1 MKVIRVKEPPK
12 DGRQF
17 VTIHKHNG
25 EIWGTTHRYNTRGY
39 LETYPNEEDEFE
51 TGIGFHPNSELI
63 HLVFE
68 EEE

>member
-1 MKVIRVKEPPK
+1 MKLIQVKEPPK

-17 VTIHKHNG
+17 VTIHKHNN
-25 EIWGTTHRYNTRGY
+25 EIWGNTHRYNERGY

-51 TGIGFHPNSELI
+51 TGDGFHPTSELI